1 MSEALA
7 IAPTRRRAPVGE
19 ALAGLLLSLPAGLA
33 FLLMLALPTFA
44 TILLAFTD
52 YELGM
57 TGWNWI
63 GLENFAELID
73 DRGFAVS
80 LRNTLIYVGL
90 VAPLSI
96 ALGLGAALL
105 IEAGMRGRAFFRA
118 VFFLPVVSLTVAMAA
133 AWQYLLHP
141 TIGPLNAALR
151 ALGVASPPFWLS
163 SSDWVLLS
171 LSAIGI
177 WENLGYNMVLFLAG
191 LTAIPRELH
200 QAAEVDGARAPL
212 DRFLLVTW
220 PPIVPG
226 LLQRIEH
233 EARMCR
239 ARRAPADDAPRIGID
254 DEGDVDEAGPGR
266 HIGEV
271 RHPQR
276 IRARCLELAIDV
288 VLRTRGR
295 LVADRG
301 SDRLAADD
309 ALQTHGLHQARH
321 CALGNRVAFA
331 QQLAPD
337 LAHAIDAEV
346 LLEHPR
352 YLRHQ
357 RGIAPGPRTLPGRV
371 AAAGGMR
378 VVGGWGD
385 RQQLADRLDPMCL
398 AMIVDEGDHGL
409 NRHRG

>member
-1 MSEALA
+1 MSDALA
-7 IAPTRRRAPVGE
+7 LAPVRRRAPVGE

-33 FLLMLALPTFA
+33 FLLMLALPTCA

-57 TGWNWI
+57 PGWNWI
-63 GLENFAELID
+63 GLENFAEMLG

-80 LRNTLIYVGL
+80 LRNTIIYVGL

-105 IEAGMRGRAFFRA
+105 IEAGLRGRAFFRA

-151 ALGVASPPFWLS
+151 SLGMASPPFWLS

-200 QAAEVDGARAPL
+200 QAAEVDGAQAPL

-220 PPIVPG
+220 P
-226 LLQRIEH
+226 LLGPTTLFVLTITMIRSVRVFDTVAVLTQGGPN
-233 EARMCR
+233 R
-239 ARRAPADDAPRIGID
+239 A
-254 DEGDVDEAGPGR
+254 
-266 HIGEV
+266 
-271 RHPQR
+271 
-276 IRARCLELAIDV
+276 
-288 VLRTRGR
+288 
-295 LVADRG
+295 
-301 SDRLAADD
+301 S
-309 ALQTHGLHQARH
+309 
-321 CALGNRVAFA
+321 
-331 QQLAPD
+331 
-337 LAHAIDAEV
+337 EV
-346 LLEHPR
+346 LLYTMYKEGFTF
-352 YLRHQ
+352 LRLGYSAAITMVFLAIVLVLVWLQ
-357 RGIAPGPRTLPGRV
+357 TKALDRRV
-371 AAAGGMR
+371 HYG
-378 VVGGWGD
+378 
-385 RQQLADRLDPMCL
+385 
-398 AMIVDEGDHGL
+398 
-409 NRHRG
+409 